1 MDHKQVV
8 VDRFSAVEPDLR
20 DISKWLYE
28 NPEIAYEERASSA
41 RLVEFLRGNGFA
53 VEYPAWG
60 LETAFDARVGG
71 EGPEV
76 VICAEYD
83 ALPEVGHACGH
94 NLIATAACGAGVALA
109 PLADELGFRVRVLGT
124 PAEEAYGGKIDLIE
138 AGAFEG
144 AAAAMMIHPSPEDV
158 LDPSFL
164 AVAHLDID
172 FFGKESH
179 AAFAPQVGI
188 NALDAAVQAYV
199 NISTL
204 RQTLYNTD
212 KVHGVIT
219 YGGGAPNVIPAHTS
233 LAFYVRAA
241 SMERLAELRTKV
253 EACFEAAAM
262 ATGCSVEIKPRGHTY
277 TEMHNDPVMV
287 DLFAANSGALGRT
300 MGRAATL
307 DPGAAGSTDMANVSR
322 IVPTIHPMLGINSAP
337 AVNHQREFAA
347 HTVTP
352 DGERAIRDG
361 AIAMAWTVVDVAT
374 AGRWDEL
381 GGALPR

>member
-1 MDHKQVV
+1 M
-8 VDRFSAVEPDLR
+8 
-20 DISKWLYE
+20 
-28 NPEIAYEERASSA
+28 
-41 RLVEFLRGNGFA
+41 
-53 VEYPAWG
+53 
-60 LETAFDARVGG
+60 
-71 EGPEV
+71 
-76 VICAEYD
+76 
-83 ALPEVGHACGH
+83 
-94 NLIATAACGAGVALA
+94 
-109 PLADELGFRVRVLGT
+109 LGT

-300 MGRAATL
+300 DGPRGAHSIRERRARPTWQTS
-307 DPGAAGSTDMANVSR
+307 AA

-337 AVNHQREFAA
+337 AVNHQTRVRRPHHHTGRREG
-347 HTVTP
+347 HP
-352 DGERAIRDG
+352 RRSHRHGMDRRRRGERRVEWERAS
-361 AIAMAWTVVDVAT
+361 
-374 AGRWDEL
+374 
-381 GGALPR
+381 GGARPPLSRGYISRSLYWSRTTFLSNLPVPVLGISSMKRIRSGSHHLATRPSRNSRQLLLGRPPCRQRAPRRRWGAPAT